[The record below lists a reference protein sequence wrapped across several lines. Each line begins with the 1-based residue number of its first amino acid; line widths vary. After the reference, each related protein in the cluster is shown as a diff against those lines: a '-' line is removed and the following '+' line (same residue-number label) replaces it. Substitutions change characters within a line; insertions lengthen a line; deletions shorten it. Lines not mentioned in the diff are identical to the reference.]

1 MQEIRGISASPGI
14 AIGKVFL
21 YHDEELDIPE
31 YSLENKD
38 KIPSEMERF
47 RDAVAKSVADLQ
59 AIQESPSSSHKD
71 SGFIEAHIMMLQ
83 DQELE
88 AKIAQRLEA
97 SLKNIEYVVNSVSNE
112 FFARLSSIDDEYL
125 KERALDIR
133 DVYQRLLAH
142 LLEKSKVR
150 LDALKEEII
159 LVTPNLMP
167 SDAVSMSKRLVK
179 GIVMDSGGRTSHTAI
194 VARSFDIPAVLGT
207 TTISKKA
214 RNGQMII
221 VDGLE
226 GVAILDPNQEV
237 LKTYRQRQR
246 DFQREESELLGLNE
260 LKAETRDGKTIF
272 LKANIE
278 VPEEVEGVLAHNA
291 DGVGL
296 YRSEFLFMQDGVN
309 ALEEDQFRAYKS
321 VLEGMGDKPVTI
333 RTMDLGGDKLS
344 PELIGSGEAN
354 PILGWRAIRYCLD
367 NRDVF
372 KRQLRAL
379 LRASVYGQLR
389 IMFPMI
395 SGIDELEIALSMVA
409 EAKEELR
416 AEEIP
421 FREEIP
427 IGTMIEVPSAA
438 LSSDLL
444 ARRADFFSIGTNDLI
459 QYTIAVDRGNEKI
472 AYLYEPYHPGVLR
485 LIQTVIENA
494 HNKGIPVGM
503 CGEMAS
509 DPNAALILLGLG
521 LDEFSMS
528 PSAIP
533 KVKKIIRSCS
543 FSEAEEVV
551 GRVLDMRTS
560 RDIEEFIRT
569 YLKGRLFDEQTTT
582 V

>member
-21 YHDEELDIPE
+21 YHDEEFDIPE
-31 YSLENKD
+31 YELANKD
-38 KIPSEMERF
+38 AVSQEMNRF
-47 RDAVAKSVADLQ
+47 REAVEKSVADLE
-59 AIQESPSSSHKD
+59 AIQANPDGSHKE
-71 SGFIEAHIMMLQ
+71 SGFIEAHIMMLK
-83 DQELE
+83 DPELE
-88 AKIAQRLEA
+88 AKISSRLES
-97 SLKNIEYVVNSVSNE
+97 SLKNIEFIVSTVSNE
-112 FFARLSSIDDEYL
+112 FFAKLSAIDDEYL

-142 LLEKSKVR
+142 LLEKGKVR
-150 LDALKEEII
+150 LDALSTEII
-159 LVTPNLMP
+159 LVSSNLMP
-167 SDAVSMSKRLVK
+167 SDAVSMSKRFVK
-179 GIVMDSGGRTSHTAI
+179 GIVLDSGGRTSHTAI
-194 VARSFDIPAVLGT
+194 VARSFEIPAVLGT
-207 TTISKKA
+207 GTISKEVK
-214 RNGQMII
+214 NGQVII

-226 GVAILDPNQEV
+226 GVAILDPSDQV
-237 LKTYRQRQR
+237 LSNYRQRQL

-278 VPEEVEGVLAHNA
+278 VPEEIEGVLAHNA

-296 YRSEFLFMQDGVN
+296 YRSEFLFMQDGVK
-309 ALEEDQFRAYKS
+309 AHEEDQFIAYKT

-367 NRDVF
+367 NRELF
-372 KRQLRAL
+372 KTQLRAL
-379 LRASVYGQLR
+379 LRASIYGRLR

-409 EAKEELR
+409 EVR
-416 AEEIP
+416 ADLKSESIP
-421 FREEIP
+421 FAEDIP

-494 HNKGIPVGM
+494 HSKGIPVGL

-509 DPNAALILLGLG
+509 DP
-521 LDEFSMS
+521 M
-528 PSAIP
+528 P
-533 KVKKIIRSCS
+533 R
-543 FSEAEEVV
+543 
-551 GRVLDMRTS
+551 
-560 RDIEEFIRT
+560 
-569 YLKGRLFDEQTTT
+569 
-582 V
+582 